1 MESQVP
7 LLASS
12 ALSDSSIIAI
22 ALISFPPFPAFSREL
37 FLASKCGVR
46 RFGERYNC
54 VEEGLA
60 LAQEQTGIY
69 QARRCRNR
77 SRGIGVAGSDDRA
90 DGQALVQKSA
100 RFRHDVAAV
109 RVLPNVGKARAAMP
123 SQFADSLK
131 GRLEDGEVVDL
142 HGADG
147 REDCHD
153 VEVCDFSH
161 ERVVEAASTLARL
174 RQSEIWRTVQ
184 WNGARRRRSTR
195 R

>member
-22 ALISFPPFPAFSREL
+22 ALISFPPFPAFSRKL

-46 RFGERYNC
+46 SFGERYNC

-77 SRGIGVAGSDDRA
+77 SRGIGVAGSDDRT
-90 DGQALVQKSA
+90 DGQVFVQKNA
-100 RFRHDVAAV
+100 GFGHDVAAV
-109 RVLPNVGKARAAMP
+109 RVLPNVGKARAVVAFE
-123 SQFADSLK
+123 FADSFK
-131 GRLEDGEVVDL
+131 GSLEDGEVVDL

-147 REDCHD
+147 GEDCHD
-153 VEVCDFSH
+153 VEV
-161 ERVVEAASTLARL
+161 
-174 RQSEIWRTVQ
+174 
-184 WNGARRRRSTR
+184 
-195 R
+195 

>member
-12 ALSDSSIIAI
+12 ALSDSSSIAI
-22 ALISFPPFPAFSREL
+22 ALISFPPFPAFSRKL

-77 SRGIGVAGSDDRA
+77 SRDIGVAGSDDRA
-90 DGQALVQKSA
+90 GGQALVHKSA

-123 SQFADSLK
+123 SKSADSLK
-131 GRLEDGEVVDL
+131 GRLEDGEMVDL

-161 ERVVEAASTLARL
+161 ERVVEAASTLLDEL
-174 RQSEIWRTVQ
+174 RSIAQSAVFHFAAVEQGV
-184 WNGARRRRSTR
+184 
-195 R
+195 

>member
-12 ALSDSSIIAI
+12 ALSDSSSIAI
-22 ALISFPPFPAFSREL
+22 ALISFPPSPAFSRKL
-37 FLASKCGVR
+37 VLASECGVR

-60 LAQEQTGIY
+60 LAQEQARIY

-77 SRGIGVAGSDDRA
+77 SRGVGVAGSDDRA
-90 DGQALVQKSA
+90 DGQALVEKSA

-109 RVLPNVGKARAAMP
+109 RVLPNIWEAPAAMP
-123 SQFADSLK
+123 SESADSLK
-131 GRLEDGEVVDL
+131 GRLEDGEMVDL

-147 REDCHD
+147 RKDCHD
-153 VEVCDFSH
+153 VEVCDLSH
-161 ERVVEAASTLARL
+161 EPVVECVST
-174 RQSEIWRTVQ
+174 V
-184 WNGARRRRSTR
+184 
-195 R
+195 

>member
-1 MESQVP
+1 MGKGAVLRLSAP
-7 LLASS
+7 GFRCRLILAS
-12 ALSDSSIIAI
+12 
-22 ALISFPPFPAFSREL
+22 E
-37 FLASKCGVR
+37 CGVR

-123 SQFADSLK
+123 SESADSLK
-131 GRLEDGEVVDL
+131 
-142 HGADG
+142 
-147 REDCHD
+147 
-153 VEVCDFSH
+153 
-161 ERVVEAASTLARL
+161 
-174 RQSEIWRTVQ
+174 
-184 WNGARRRRSTR
+184 
-195 R
+195 

>member
-12 ALSDSSIIAI
+12 ALSDSSSIAI
-22 ALISFPPFPAFSREL
+22 ALISFPPFPAFSRKL

-60 LAQEQTGIY
+60 LAHEQTGIY

-77 SRGIGVAGSDDRA
+77 SHGIGVTGSNDIS

-100 RFRHDVAAV
+100 RFMHDVAPI
-109 RVLPNVGKARAAMP
+109 RVLPNIRIAR
-123 SQFADSLK
+123 
-131 GRLEDGEVVDL
+131 
-142 HGADG
+142 
-147 REDCHD
+147 
-153 VEVCDFSH
+153 
-161 ERVVEAASTLARL
+161 T
-174 RQSEIWRTVQ
+174 
-184 WNGARRRRSTR
+184 
-195 R
+195 